1 MSGIRPRRILFALAA
16 APLLAAFQTTATDAQ
31 FRVGGHGTYQTKFID
46 GTFGAGGR
54 AEIDLA
60 FLRDGLTLAGTYDHF
75 FVDCENCRSFEV
87 GGELLFG
94 PGPLF
99 VGAGAVL
106 PERLEPGDDTPDA
119 GIEPRMGVQHD
130 RRDQVPAGT
139 GGDPVRGV
147 SAAARRQRQQ
157 PDVLRRR
164 SGGPGEQAA
173 SPPAGR
179 VPASLSATR

>member
-16 APLLAAFQTTATDAQ
+16 ALLLAASQTTAADAQ

-99 VGAGAVL
+99 VGAGAVY
-106 PERLEPGDDTPDA
+106 RSVEPGDDTPMLESSREWAFSMIA
-119 GIEPRMGVQHD
+119 GIRFP
-130 RRDQVPAGT
+130 QVPVVTPFGEFRQQL
-139 GGDPVRGV
+139 GGSVNSQTFSVGV
-147 SAAARRQRQQ
+147 LVGPGSRRQA
-157 PDVLRRR
+157 PRR
-164 SGGPGEQAA
+164 PG
-173 SPPAGR
+173 AGI
-179 VPASLSATR
+179 PSATR